1 MYLSAKS
8 HNSSKISCA
17 FCHSPC
23 SPLITYERRS
33 HKSNH
38 LGRTHREGEQLHIA
52 QCKYRKMFV
61 FSSSDSDQN
70 VQGMLKNSM
79 LYLQTMMGMR
89 ITSSLK
95 DEYIH
100 NVLEVGISSYAAL
113 EPSSSNFHNFLQVT
127 LLIHI
132 DLYFRFC
139 TCMGLSSM
147 KQCWV
152 LQWLRDTLSDPRVS
166 LLTHFRTGKLM
177 DECRESFVKS
187 FLWVPLGSSSLC

>member
-1 MYLSAKS
+1 
-8 HNSSKISCA
+8 
-17 FCHSPC
+17 
-23 SPLITYERRS
+23 
-33 HKSNH
+33 
-38 LGRTHREGEQLHIA
+38 
-52 QCKYRKMFV
+52 MFV

-127 LLIHI
+127 LLIHT

-147 KQCWV
+147 KQC
-152 LQWLRDTLSDPRVS
+152 
-166 LLTHFRTGKLM
+166 
-177 DECRESFVKS
+177 
-187 FLWVPLGSSSLC
+187 